1 MKILAHKSN
10 LYNNKNFIE
19 SVNKLEGLTGVMLD
33 IVMTKDKKILVFSPV
48 TTNKITINTIQNN
61 NLGELTY
68 YDILTLD
75 DALTMLS
82 NFKRKIIINLLPLN
96 EALLIEDYQKII
108 SNNLSYIEEVKK
120 IIDKFPDLNIYICSS
135 SYNLLYQVIRVFK
148 SRKKGVVLNEDSG
161 SYIDVDFYIFIPSML
176 NEKIMAEQL
185 SIGKEVMIIM
195 EDADDISIVLK
206 FLENNKENKENYQY
220 ITNHAK
226 IFYYSVNNI

>member
-61 NLGELTY
+61 NLSELTY